1 MPRIIGRLFSLFHVR
16 PLTHMND
23 ASAHNEVKYVIERRQ
38 RLRVVMIALPA
49 MVGLLMVLWS
59 IGVGD
64 EFFYRRSIFPK
75 EFYLTLAIGLLGFS
89 GLVVVMTYLQTGFK
103 RSTEVEF
110 ETLKYQREL
119 EDNSAAQ
126 RIEMLQLTDEL
137 RLELQN
143 ARAEIE
149 SAKSRASNFDAG
161 DRSALVAELKTQIFA
176 EANSAILADL
186 KTQVAAAH
194 LRDSRDKDLL
204 HRFDESRFRL
214 SKELE
219 ALSRRGNL
227 NLALGALTTVI
238 GIGLLGLSVF
248 SEITEAKDWWAMAS
262 HFVPR
267 LTLVVMI
274 ELFAYFFLSLYK
286 TSLQEIKYFQNEI
299 TNVEAKQ
306 IALRAAL
313 SYGEQPLIADIAAK
327 LAATERNHIL
337 SKDQTTVE
345 LEKARIDKDGK
356 GELAKYVAEFF
367 QKKA

>member
-1 MPRIIGRLFSLFHVR
+1 
-16 PLTHMND
+16 MND
-23 ASAHNEVKYVIERRQ
+23 TSSHNEAKYVIERRQ

-49 MVGLLMVLWS
+49 MAGLLMVLWS

-64 EFFYRRSIFPK
+64 EFFYRRSLLSK
-75 EFYLTLAIGLLGFS
+75 EFYLTLAIGLLGYS

-119 EDNSAAQ
+119 DDNNAAQ
-126 RIEMLQLTDEL
+126 RVELLQLTDAL
-137 RLELQN
+137 RAELQE

-149 SAKSRASNFDAG
+149 SARSRASNFDAG
-161 DRSALVAELKTQIFA
+161 DRSELVAELKAQIST
-176 EANSAILADL
+176 EANSAILSDL
-186 KTQVAAAH
+186 KAQVAAAYS
-194 LRDSRDKDLL
+194 RDARDKDLL
-204 HRFDESRFRL
+204 HRFDESRLRL

-219 ALSRRGNL
+219 ALGRRGNL

-238 GIGLLGLSVF
+238 GLALLGLSVF
-248 SEITEAKDWWAMAS
+248 SEVTEAKDWWALAS

-286 TSLQEIKYFQNEI
+286 TSLQEIKYFQNEL

-313 SYGEQPLIADIAAK
+313 SYGEQPLVADIVAK
-327 LAATERNHIL
+327 LATTERNHIL

-345 LEKARIDKDGK
+345 LEKARIDKDSK
-356 GELAKYVAEFF
+356 GELAKYVADLF